1 MKAIRRCGA
10 GGFRKPHLQR
20 SGRGRLGG
28 LLCNGSVVPFHVFAK
43 RTDVEEVAGDMFE
56 LVAGKGHLKPCERKQ
71 HDKARTTA
79 ASRHA

>member
-1 MKAIRRCGA
+1 M
-10 GGFRKPHLQR
+10 
-20 SGRGRLGG
+20 
-28 LLCNGSVVPFHVFAK
+28 LCNGSVVPFHVFAK